1 MEIMDLPLYI
11 EAPVGMTI
19 CEFSALVDR
28 VVLQRKARL
37 IILDYLQL
45 LNPDPEI
52 KYTNPT
58 QTVTSAS
65 SACRL
70 AAWTHGISSI
80 ALSQLSRP
88 ADKRKPGA
96 RPQLAELRQSGGIE
110 NDAEA
115 VLFIHREEM
124 WDHNNQSAKG
134 KAEIIVAKARTGTLG
149 TLHIGFKGYCYKFTD
164 PGVDPDP
171 PHAYGSAEDKEG
183 QQFPT

>member
-110 NDAEA
+110 NDA
-115 VLFIHREEM
+115 
-124 WDHNNQSAKG
+124 NNQSAKG